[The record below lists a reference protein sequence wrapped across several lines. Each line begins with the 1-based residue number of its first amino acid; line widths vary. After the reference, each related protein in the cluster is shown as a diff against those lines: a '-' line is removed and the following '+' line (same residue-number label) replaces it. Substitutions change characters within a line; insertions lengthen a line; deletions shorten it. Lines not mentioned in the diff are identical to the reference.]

1 MKKVLTIAAVLA
13 VLALAV
19 SFAGAAPRFDA
30 GSTGLVQTPTADV
43 LGEGVFDLAVDWQDA
58 DFFTVYPIRFV
69 YGLGKAELGIAY
81 IPVQLDGG
89 GDTSAWQYSGK
100 VQLLPETATQP
111 AVALGAD
118 YATLDLVDID
128 RLSIY
133 AVATK
138 QLSTGDGPSVRGN
151 LGVAYDRYSNGGT
164 ESFTKPFVGLEVG
177 VAEGTSILAE
187 YKWGNDMFEPI
198 FSAAVRHSF
207 APNLMVEAGLTNLAG
222 IDDEKKFF
230 AGVSYRFGAG
240 Y

>member
-1 MKKVLTIAAVLA
+1 
-13 VLALAV
+13 
-19 SFAGAAPRFDA
+19 
-30 GSTGLVQTPTADV
+30 
-43 LGEGVFDLAVDWQDA
+43 
-58 DFFTVYPIRFV
+58 
-69 YGLGKAELGIAY
+69 
-81 IPVQLDGG
+81 
-89 GDTSAWQYSGK
+89 
-100 VQLLPETATQP
+100 
-111 AVALGAD
+111 
-118 YATLDLVDID
+118 
-128 RLSIY
+128 
-133 AVATK
+133 
-138 QLSTGDGPSVRGN
+138 
-151 LGVAYDRYSNGGT
+151 VAYDRYSNGGT